1 MYCWLQL
8 NKSRNYHKLEY
19 LHIFPPSHMLEL
31 HKIKNRVTYD
41 IIYVLSLTFVTK
53 SSILNFAGALRCTV
67 FIYVTFCSF
76 LEKYLYSKFLFS
88 CIIFLQ
94 LVVIRH
100 LLLIQNIVNNLL
112 VINNLETAQF
122 SNHRPGLT
130 WIRKFIARNNLTPKN
145 AEKISSAWKSNT
157 SNSFL
162 IYDFYDQLKSVSYLH
177 LFMNILTKLNTSVSK
192 LLISFN
198 EL

>member
-1 MYCWLQL
+1 M
-8 NKSRNYHKLEY
+8 
-19 LHIFPPSHMLEL
+19 
-31 HKIKNRVTYD
+31 
-41 IIYVLSLTFVTK
+41 
-53 SSILNFAGALRCTV
+53 
-67 FIYVTFCSF
+67 
-76 LEKYLYSKFLFS
+76 
-88 CIIFLQ
+88 
-94 LVVIRH
+94 
-100 LLLIQNIVNNLL
+100 
-112 VINNLETAQF
+112 
-122 SNHRPGLT
+122 
-130 WIRKFIARNNLTPKN
+130 ARNNLTPKN